1 MTKPRTLRIFWNDP
15 DVTDSSGDD
24 ECCSSGRRIGRL
36 VREIAVDPCSAT
48 GAGVGEGE
56 ALQCRTRPVRG
67 GVRKKAVAAGAGKE
81 SAVGGTKFRG
91 VRRRPWG
98 KYAAEIRDPWRGVR
112 VWLGT
117 YDTAEEAAM
126 VYDSAAI
133 QLLGPSAPTNFC
145 PSASAGAALAAQTSP
160 EANLV
165 SVSGVY
171 ESGDESRGAFSPT
184 SVLRGISSAAASS
197 QETGGVETAE
207 VRLPE
212 NLEEFLAFED
222 VPLYSDFLDLGA
234 SEPRILEDAA
244 GIGFL
249 TDEVNKGVLRSGWD
263 FGSAPWQWCDY
274 FREIGDLFPLDPL
287 PAIK

>member
-1 MTKPRTLRIFWNDP
+1 MTKPRTLRVFWNDP
-15 DVTDSSGDD
+15 DATDSSGDD

-48 GAGVGEGE
+48 GAGVDEGV
-56 ALQCRTRPVRG
+56 ALPCRTRPVRCG
-67 GVRKKAVAAGAGKE
+67 ARRKAAA
-81 SAVGGTKFRG
+81 AVGDTKFRG

-117 YDTAEEAAM
+117 YNTAEEAAL

-133 QLLGPSAPTNFC
+133 QLRGPGATTNFV
-145 PSASAGAALAAQTSP
+145 PSASAIAASAVQTSP
-160 EANLV
+160 EANPA
-165 SVSGVY
+165 SVSGGY
-171 ESGDESRGAFSPT
+171 ESGDDSHGVSSPT
-184 SVLRGISSAAASS
+184 SVLRGFSSAASS
-197 QETGGVETAE
+197 SEEKGGDETTA

-222 VPLYSDFLDLGA
+222 VPLYSDFLDLGV

-244 GIGFL
+244 GIGFSA
-249 TDEVNKGVLRSGWD
+249 DGENEAVLGPGWD
-263 FGSAPWQWCDY
+263 FGQAPWQGDDY
-274 FREIGDLFPLDPL
+274 FREIGDLFPLDSL
-287 PAIK
+287 PAII

>member
-15 DVTDSSGDD
+15 EGTDSSGDE
-24 ECCSSGRRIGRL
+24 ECWFSGRRLARL
-36 VREIAVDPCSAT
+36 VREIAADPCSDT
-48 GAGVGEGE
+48 SAGNGEG
-56 ALQCRTRPVRG
+56 APPPCRSLPGKG
-67 GVRKKAVAAGAGKE
+67 GVRKKAAAAVGKGA
-81 SAVGGTKFRG
+81 AAGGTKFRG

-133 QLLGPSAPTNFC
+133 QLRGPGATTNFPSAIV
-145 PSASAGAALAAQTSP
+145 ASAVQTSP
-160 EANLV
+160 EANPA
-165 SVSGVY
+165 SVSGGY
-171 ESGDESRGAFSPT
+171 ESGDESHGVSSPT
-184 SVLRGISSAAASS
+184 SVLRGFSSAASS
-197 QETGGVETAE
+197 SEKNGGDQTPA

-222 VPLYSDFLDLGA
+222 VPLYSDFLDLGV
-234 SEPRILEDAA
+234 SEPRILGDAA
-244 GIGFL
+244 GIGFSA
-249 TDEVNKGVLRSGWD
+249 DEANEVVLGSAWD
-263 FGSAPWQWCDY
+263 FGSAPWQGDDY

-287 PAIK
+287 PAII